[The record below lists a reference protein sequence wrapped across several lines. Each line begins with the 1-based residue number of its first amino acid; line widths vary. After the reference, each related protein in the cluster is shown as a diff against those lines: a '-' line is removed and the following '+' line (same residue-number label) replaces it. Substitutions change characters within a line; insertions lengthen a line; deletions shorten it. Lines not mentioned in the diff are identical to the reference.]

1 MPNATDLDAKCH
13 EVTSTHE
20 GNLSRYN
27 TYVNTKVPRDI
38 TFLPSCLPRL
48 VVASPLVTP
57 PPPLDGGVG
66 KVTGSKGITNS
77 PANSL
82 SLITAGI
89 DGDGLAIEDK
99 GMTSEG

>member
-27 TYVNTKVPRDI
+27 MYDNTKVPKDM
-38 TFLPSCLPRL
+38 TFLPSCLPQL

-57 PPPLDGGVG
+57 PPPLDAPTASSQRAVASPS
-66 KVTGSKGITNS
+66 TGASTSHS
-77 PANSL
+77 PL
-82 SLITAGI
+82 V
-89 DGDGLAIEDK
+89 
-99 GMTSEG
+99 

>member
-1 MPNATDLDAKCH
+1 MPNATDLDATCH

-27 TYVNTKVPRDI
+27 TYVNTNVPKDI

-57 PPPLDGGVG
+57 PPPLDAPTASSQRAVASPS
-66 KVTGSKGITNS
+66 TGASTSHS
-77 PANSL
+77 PL
-82 SLITAGI
+82 V
-89 DGDGLAIEDK
+89 
-99 GMTSEG
+99 